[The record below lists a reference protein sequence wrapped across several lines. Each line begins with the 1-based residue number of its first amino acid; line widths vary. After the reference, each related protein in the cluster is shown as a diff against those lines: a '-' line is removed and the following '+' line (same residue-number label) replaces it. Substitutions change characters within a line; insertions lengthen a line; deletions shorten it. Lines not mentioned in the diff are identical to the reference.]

1 MDLQGTSPI
10 EFIGTAQSEGEPVII
25 CLSSDEDDHMDC
37 ISSGS
42 MDDLVCSSDE
52 EKEEIQLMA
61 ICVERQ
67 MPDPIPI
74 PALLDPLSRK
84 RGAQHRGQTDHRSLP
99 FFSQKYFNL
108 GKRERPISLRQPGE
122 KQSHH

>member
-1 MDLQGTSPI
+1 MDLQGTFPI

-25 CLSSDEDDHMDC
+25 YLSSDEDDHMDC

-67 MPDPIPI
+67 MPDPKPI
-74 PALLDPLSRK
+74 PAAGP
-84 RGAQHRGQTDHRSLP
+84 TE
-99 FFSQKYFNL
+99 SQK
-108 GKRERPISLRQPGE
+108 RCPTPRPNRPPFPTFL
-122 KQSHH
+122 